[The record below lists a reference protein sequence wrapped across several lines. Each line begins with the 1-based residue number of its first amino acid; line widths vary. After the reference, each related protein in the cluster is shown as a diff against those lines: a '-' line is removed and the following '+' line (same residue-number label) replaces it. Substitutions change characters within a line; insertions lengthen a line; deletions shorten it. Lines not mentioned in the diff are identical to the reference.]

1 MNRQSKLI
9 ERSVVVLPQQAAV
22 KQQRG
27 VVLFIAL
34 IVLVAMSLAG
44 IALVRSV
51 DTNVLVAGNLAFRQ
65 GATAASDAP
74 VEVARAW
81 IVANAAGSGLY
92 NDISSS
98 AFFATWQSSFDPK
111 TYAWEDATKAKPL
124 TPLADAA
131 GNQRYYVIHRMC
143 SNSGDPNA
151 ASNLCV
157 KSAASGRGRGSFGA
171 IAYPGLAL
179 EEAGS
184 PVYRIT
190 ARVNGPK
197 NTVTYV
203 QTVIVP

>member
-1 MNRQSKLI
+1 MNTKTGLIGRVVTIPRQLAS
-9 ERSVVVLPQQAAV
+9 A
-22 KQQRG
+22 QRG

-51 DTNVLVAGNLAFRQ
+51 DTNVLIAGNLAFRQ

-81 IVANAAGSGLY
+81 IVANASGSGLY
-92 NDISSS
+92 SDMSSS

-111 TYAWEDATKAKPL
+111 TYDWTDATKAKQL
-124 TPLADAA
+124 TPVTDAA
-131 GNQRYYVIHRMC
+131 GNRRYYVIHRMC

-190 ARVNGPK
+190 ARVEGPK
-197 NTVTYV
+197 NTVTFV
-203 QTVIVP
+203 QTVVVP

>member
-1 MNRQSKLI
+1 MMCQSKLAKH
-9 ERSVVVLPQQAAV
+9 VAPLQGAV
-22 KQQRG
+22 KRQRG

-65 GATAASDAP
+65 GATAASDSP
-74 VEVARAW
+74 VQAARAW
-81 IVANAAGSGLY
+81 IVANATGSNLFS
-92 NDISSS
+92 DSSS
-98 AFFATWQSSFDPK
+98 QAFFSTWQSAFNPD
-111 TYAWEDATKAKPL
+111 TYDWKDAAKAKSL
-124 TPLADAA
+124 GVDGA
-131 GNQRYYVIHRMC
+131 GNTRYYVIHRMC

-151 ASNLCV
+151 ATNLCV

-190 ARVNGPK
+190 ARVEGPK
-197 NTVTYV
+197 NTVTMV
-203 QTVIVP
+203 QTVVVP

>member
-1 MNRQSKLI
+1 MMSQSQLAKHLAP
-9 ERSVVVLPQQAAV
+9 LQGAV
-22 KQQRG
+22 KRQRG

-65 GATAASDAP
+65 GATAASDSP
-74 VEVARAW
+74 VQAARAW
-81 IVANAAGSGLY
+81 IVANATGSNLFS
-92 NDISSS
+92 DSSS
-98 AFFATWQSSFDPK
+98 QAFFSTWQSAFNPD
-111 TYAWEDATKAKPL
+111 TYDWKDATKAKSL
-124 TPLADAA
+124 GADAA
-131 GNQRYYVIHRMC
+131 GNTRYYVIHRMC

-151 ASNLCV
+151 ATNLCV

-190 ARVNGPK
+190 ARVEGPK
-197 NTVTYV
+197 NTVTMV
-203 QTVIVP
+203 QTVVVP